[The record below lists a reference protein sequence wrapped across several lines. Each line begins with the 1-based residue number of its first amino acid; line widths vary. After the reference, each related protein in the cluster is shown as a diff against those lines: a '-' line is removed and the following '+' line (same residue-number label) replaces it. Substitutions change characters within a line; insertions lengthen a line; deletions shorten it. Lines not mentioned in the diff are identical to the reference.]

1 MKPNKGESEVI
12 PVEKRESDNKVKA
25 LKDRIVE
32 ECRRQ
37 GFTLDEYVRL
47 VDCLRYVY
55 EHKKKEIYK
64 AAML

>member
-1 MKPNKGESEVI
+1 M
-12 PVEKRESDNKVKA
+12 EKRKSDNKVKT
-25 LKDRIVE
+25 LKDSIVE